1 MSRWKALDHRNIKC
15 VVMENSE
22 LQRYE
27 ICRDGKQSQR
37 YEMHRDGKH

>member
-1 MSRWKALDHRNIKC
+1 MKS
-15 VVMENSE
+15 SE
-22 LQRYE
+22 SQRYE